1 MVKSGLSVPGVPT
14 KKKRKSTKKYTDKD
28 FETMQVTITE
38 DKLDL
43 RKHRRISW
51 EEFLED
57 LEASKKNK

>member
-1 MVKSGLSVPGVPT
+1 
-14 KKKRKSTKKYTDKD
+14 
-28 FETMQVTITE
+28 MQVTITE